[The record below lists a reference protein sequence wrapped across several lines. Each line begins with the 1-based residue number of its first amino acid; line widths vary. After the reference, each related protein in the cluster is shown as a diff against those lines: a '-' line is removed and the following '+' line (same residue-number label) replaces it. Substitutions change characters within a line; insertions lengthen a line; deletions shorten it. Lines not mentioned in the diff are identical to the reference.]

1 MDEKQI
7 IRLCQNGLCEYCE
20 PLVEKYEEALY
31 RYCFHLCQ
39 NSQNAKDLFQETWLK
54 AINRITTYDESYSF
68 KNWLMA
74 IASNGFKD
82 HYRKKVRSNLIFKE
96 FYDSEFKA
104 RKMASVASSELPA
117 DEIIM
122 GIELRR
128 QLKMEVSRLKWPFQ
142 SVVVLHYY
150 EERSVKD
157 ISMILGIPEGTV
169 KSRLSHS
176 RKILRE
182 GMDHINEKYR

>member
-7 IRLCQNGLCEYCE
+7 IRLCQNGMCEYYE
-20 PLVEKYEEALY
+20 PLVVKYEEALY

-54 AINRITTYDESYSF
+54 VISRITTYDESYSF

-82 HYRKKVRSNLIFKE
+82 NYRKKARRNSIFRE
-96 FYDSEFKA
+96 FNDAEFKT
-104 RKMASVASSELPA
+104 RKMVSVPSSELPA
-117 DEIIM
+117 DELM
-122 GIELRR
+122 MAIEIRK
-128 QLKMEVSRLKWPFQ
+128 QLKTEVSRLKWSCQ
-142 SVVVLHYY
+142 SVVILHYY

-157 ISMILGIPEGTV
+157 IGMILGIPEGTV
-169 KSRLSHS
+169 KSRLSHA
-176 RKILRE
+176 RQILKGR
-182 GMDHINEKYR
+182 MKQIK